1 MLRIDG
7 IEIAQ
12 RYAEYALKVDDEFG
26 RALFCGENKAEVLS
40 LAQEV
45 KGSIILVQYVLVSY
59 WHNLVTGEI
68 VYDDMEDM
76 R

>member
-12 RYAEYALKVDDEFG
+12 RYPEYALKIDDELG
-26 RALFCGENKAEVLS
+26 GIVHCQHKAEALS
-40 LAQEV
+40 LANDIRGAIV
-45 KGSIILVQYVLVSY
+45 LVQYVLVSY

-68 VYDDMEDM
+68 VYDDMEDIV
-76 R
+76 